1 MIFHNFFTILGLVGM
16 LTSLLIGSYML
27 TLKGKS
33 KPTKYLGLFII
44 LSFVLALGWFVG
56 PLILNPVGAYHR
68 YLTVPGILWSL
79 AFLVHF
85 GYHYPRNYNVKESR
99 IVLIVT
105 VTTANI
111 ISALFIYVTRK
122 EIPYFDFGQHT
133 YNFSQAAGRPTG
145 LCILIFVLIFLT
157 VMFRKIRRLEGEERK
172 GAINLTVAVVYASLI
187 PAISNILRNAGKLDP
202 ETAQT
207 VNSLVTLTG
216 YFAMLMV
223 FINNTIDKTSFMVK
237 IIGISVVTVLL
248 IVQGIYTVVLK
259 DKELVFDDNK
269 KVIVENVIEKIA
281 LGDKE
286 NFREEILY
294 VASMP
299 LRDGKADPG
308 NLKFIYKKRNS
319 GFDFEHITQSI
330 GKTDSVSH
338 GRRYQQSNLN
348 ELSIVYRSTD
358 PENSRVIEIGFP
370 YTEYRTYI
378 DRTAAKITYLT
389 IGLVFGMLILF
400 PIFFFTSLVKPLNG
414 LLAGVTKVNM
424 GDLTVK
430 VPIKV
435 QDEIGFLS
443 SSFNSM
449 VSSIREARR
458 ELQDYAENLE
468 DKVMLRTKEVQE
480 KMEEVHALKVQQDGD
495 YFLTSLL
502 TKPLFYNANK
512 SGNVKTEFIIKQKK
526 NFEFREKKA
535 DLGGDLCITGNLK
548 FGSSENFRTFTM
560 AMNGDAMGK
569 SMQGAGGS
577 LVMGVVMNSIMA
589 RSAGNKRIL
598 DSNPERWLT
607 EIYNEIHGVFKSFN
621 GSMVISCV
629 VSIIDDE
636 TGEMWYFNAEHPFSV
651 LYRDGKA
658 SFIEDDLKLRK
669 LGLDSEIEFQV
680 YKFQLMPGDAVIIA
694 SDGRDD
700 LDLTPNEPIRTI
712 NDDETLF
719 LKRVEEGKGVISEI
733 EKRIKEIGVI
743 TDDLSL
749 LRIGFKE
756 ETAGSGESET
766 EPENEETVFIDLDS
780 DENVETYYQQ
790 GKAFLKEGETDK
802 ALKALS
808 EGYSKSRSNFK
819 LNKLLGLLSF
829 KGKDYV
835 TAVDVLGR
843 YLEYDSDLTDF
854 WFYLSIAEKKLGHYE
869 SSLEAAIKLKNI
881 EPENVQNLVN
891 IADLNRLLGNRGE
904 AQFYLDEAHKLDPEN
919 KNLKKLMELL
929 KTG

>member
-1 MIFHNFFTILGLVGM
+1 
-16 LTSLLIGSYML
+16 
-27 TLKGKS
+27 
-33 KPTKYLGLFII
+33 
-44 LSFVLALGWFVG
+44 
-56 PLILNPVGAYHR
+56 
-68 YLTVPGILWSL
+68 
-79 AFLVHF
+79 
-85 GYHYPRNYNVKESR
+85 
-99 IVLIVT
+99 
-105 VTTANI
+105 
-111 ISALFIYVTRK
+111 
-122 EIPYFDFGQHT
+122 
-133 YNFSQAAGRPTG
+133 
-145 LCILIFVLIFLT
+145 
-157 VMFRKIRRLEGEERK
+157 
-172 GAINLTVAVVYASLI
+172 VV
-187 PAISNILRNAGKLDP
+187 
-202 ETAQT
+202 
-207 VNSLVTLTG
+207 
-216 YFAMLMV
+216 
-223 FINNTIDKTSFMVK
+223 
-237 IIGISVVTVLL
+237 
-248 IVQGIYTVVLK
+248 
-259 DKELVFDDNK
+259 
-269 KVIVENVIEKIA
+269 
-281 LGDKE
+281 
-286 NFREEILY
+286 
-294 VASMP
+294 
-299 LRDGKADPG
+299 
-308 NLKFIYKKRNS
+308 
-319 GFDFEHITQSI
+319 
-330 GKTDSVSH
+330 
-338 GRRYQQSNLN
+338 
-348 ELSIVYRSTD
+348 
-358 PENSRVIEIGFP
+358 
-370 YTEYRTYI
+370 
-378 DRTAAKITYLT
+378 
-389 IGLVFGMLILF
+389 
-400 PIFFFTSLVKPLNG
+400 
-414 LLAGVTKVNM
+414 
-424 GDLTVK
+424 

-443 SSFNSM
+443 GSFNSM
-449 VSSIREARR
+449 VTSIREARR

-468 DKVMLRTKEVQE
+468 DKVKLRTKEVQE

-526 NFEFREKKA
+526 NFEFRDKKA

-548 FGSSENFRTFTM
+548 FGTSDNFKRYTM

-598 DSNPERWLT
+598 SSSPEQWLT
-607 EIYNEIHGVFKSFN
+607 EIYHEIHGVFKSFN

-669 LGLDSEIEFQV
+669 LGLDSEIAFKV
-680 YKFQLMPGDAVIIA
+680 YKFQLMQGDVVILA

-700 LDLTPNEPIRTI
+700 LDLTPDESIRTM

-719 LKRVEEGKGVISEI
+719 LKRVEEGRGNISEI

-756 ETAGSGESET
+756 EPDGGSEIPELKADTET
-766 EPENEETVFIDLDS
+766 EETVLIDLDA
-780 DENVETYYQQ
+780 DENVDSYYQE
-790 GKAFLKEGETDK
+790 GKKLLKEGETEK
-802 ALKALS
+802 ALKVLS
-808 EGYSKSRSNFK
+808 EGYAKSQSNLR

-904 AQFYLDEAHKLDPEN
+904 AQFYSDEAHRLDPEN
-919 KNLKKLMELL
+919 KNLKRLLELL